1 MSAPLGPFMTRTR
14 QMVSTFFKY
23 IDKVLGFIEDWL
35 LFLATMG
42 ALIALFFNVI
52 LRYGFNYS
60 LAWSEEL
67 VREVIILTTLLG
79 CSAAIK
85 ARSFIKI
92 DAMVQFF
99 ERLKTPLTFFSNFV
113 TLIFSGMMIY
123 YGTKMVMLQASTDQ
137 TTIIMEIP
145 LEYIYAIMPL
155 MGTMMLLRTLQ
166 MIHLEI
172 LELRAKRVA

>member
-1 MSAPLGPFMTRTR
+1 
-14 QMVSTFFKY
+14 MVSTIFKFL
-23 IDKVLGFIEDWL
+23 DKVLGFIEDWL

-67 VREVIILTTLLG
+67 GREVIILTTLLG

-85 ARSFIKI
+85 ARNFIKI
-92 DAMVQFF
+92 DALVQFF
-99 ERLKTPLTFFSNFV
+99 DSLKMPLTFFSNLV
-113 TLIFSGMMIY
+113 TLIFSIMMIY
-123 YGTKMVMLQASTDQ
+123 YGTKMVMLQAATDQ

-155 MGTMMLLRTLQ
+155 MGVMMLLRTLQ
-166 MIHLEI
+166 MIHQDI
-172 LELRAKRVA
+172 LDQRAKRVA